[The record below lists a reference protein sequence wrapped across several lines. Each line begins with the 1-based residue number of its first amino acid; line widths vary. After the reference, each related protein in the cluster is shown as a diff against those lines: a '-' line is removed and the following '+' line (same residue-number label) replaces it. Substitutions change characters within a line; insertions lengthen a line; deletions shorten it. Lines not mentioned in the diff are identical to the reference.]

1 MKRRVYIT
9 DLLDLI
15 ANLSEFK
22 MDLLVDW
29 SNDLVDQDELEDL
42 INASDNLSNLIKDYV
57 ITHKVILEKEGD

>member
-1 MKRRVYIT
+1 MKRRVYVT
-9 DLLDLI
+9 DLLDII
-15 ANLSEFK
+15 ANLSELK
-22 MDLLVDW
+22 VDLLVDW

>member
-22 MDLLVDW
+22 TDLLVDW